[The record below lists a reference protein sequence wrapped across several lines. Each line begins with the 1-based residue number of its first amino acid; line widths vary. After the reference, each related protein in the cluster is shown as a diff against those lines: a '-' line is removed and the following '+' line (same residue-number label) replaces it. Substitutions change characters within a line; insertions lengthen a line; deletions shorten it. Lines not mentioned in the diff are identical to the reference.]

1 MTKIVNK
8 VAFDSVIECPNLNCS
23 IKTEYDRINEQA
35 RFEVLGNDFSASAML
50 KVIKMMG
57 MQVESQTVTTEITVV
72 TAGITPDE
80 YARLHTMILGGE
92 PRIVLK
98 KVDVP
103 KVFHNENAYL
113 IPYNEDSETGC
124 CYGDA
129 NMRIIAKIVLDG
141 RSIGY
146 SDSKNRLTFQCDDE
160 AFEGVKKDIISAWYE
175 WTEHQEQFK
184 RSYLKQLAQN
194 WKIVFKNKTKR

>member
-23 IKTEYDRINEQA
+23 IKAEYDRINEQA
-35 RFEVLGNDFSASAML
+35 RFEVLGNDFTVSAML

-57 MQVESQTVTTEITVV
+57 MHVKSETKTTTVV
-72 TAGITPDE
+72 NAQMTPNQ

-92 PRIVLK
+92 PKIVLK
-98 KVDVP
+98 TPDVP

-113 IPYNEDSETGC
+113 IPYNEDSEIGY

-129 NMRIIAKIVLDG
+129 DRRTIATIVLDG
-141 RSIGY
+141 RGISYSKLKVIGGG
-146 SDSKNRLTFQCDDE
+146 LVFQCDNE
-160 AFEGVKKDIISAWYE
+160 VFEGVKKDILGAWYE

-194 WKIVFKNKTKR
+194 WKILFKNLK

>member
-1 MTKIVNK
+1 LTKIVNK

-23 IKTEYDRINEQA
+23 IKAEYDRINEQA
-35 RFEVLGNDFSASAML
+35 RFEVLGNDFTVSAML

-57 MQVESQTVTTEITVV
+57 MQVKSETKTTEITVV
-72 TAGITPDE
+72 NAQMTPNQ
-80 YARLHTMILGGE
+80 YARRHTMILGGE
-92 PRIVLK
+92 PKIVLK
-98 KVDVP
+98 TPDVP

-113 IPYNEDSETGC
+113 IPYNEDSEIGC

-129 NMRIIAKIVLDG
+129 DMRTIAKIVLDG
-141 RSIGY
+141 RGIGY
-146 SDSKNRLTFQCDDE
+146 SDSQNRLTFQCDDE
-160 AFEGVKKDIISAWYE
+160 VFEGVKKDILGAWYE

-194 WKIVFKNKTKR
+194 WKILFKNSK

>member
-1 MTKIVNK
+1 
-8 VAFDSVIECPNLNCS
+8 
-23 IKTEYDRINEQA
+23 
-35 RFEVLGNDFSASAML
+35 
-50 KVIKMMG
+50 
-57 MQVESQTVTTEITVV
+57 
-72 TAGITPDE
+72 
-80 YARLHTMILGGE
+80 
-92 PRIVLK
+92 
-98 KVDVP
+98 
-103 KVFHNENAYL
+103 
-113 IPYNEDSETGC
+113 
-124 CYGDA
+124 
-129 NMRIIAKIVLDG
+129 MRIIAKIVLDG